1 MCTYLPL
8 NDADTSVE
16 FSYLDRPIVATPA
29 TCLLLTY
36 PEQAAFGIV
45 VPRVPIVAK
54 GPGSRWARPD
64 NEPTVI
70 HFAPRLDHALLV
82 DLRIGQVAVKVV
94 GGPCFYKPL
103 NRGSDYNEPASEP
116 RIPRPTPTHC
126 IPC

>member
-1 MCTYLPL
+1 MYVPAAKRRRYLRRIFVSRSADRCDTCYLLATYLSRAGRLRNRRP
-8 NDADTSVE
+8 TRP
-16 FSYLDRPIVATPA
+16 DRR
-29 TCLLLTY
+29 
-36 PEQAAFGIV
+36 EGN
-45 VPRVPIVAK
+45 
-54 GPGSRWARPD
+54 GSRWARPD

-70 HFAPRLDHALLV
+70 HFAPGLDHALLV